1 MRKAYQSDL
10 SDAEW
15 SFLESH
21 LPAPN
26 ATGRPKTHPTR
37 EILNAVF
44 YIVRG
49 GCAWRLLPNDF
60 PPWKT
65 VYHYFRSWRLDG
77 TWERMHTALRKRV
90 RVRLQRDPQPS
101 AAIVDSQSV
110 KTTGIGGEERGYDG
124 GKKVKGRKR
133 HLLVDTQGLV
143 LEVRVHSAKV
153 VDREGIKLLLD
164 PSSSGRLPRLSH
176 LWLDAGYTGQDK
188 GAGWVER
195 TLGWTAEIVRYPP
208 KPVPEEVM
216 KKWVRELTKEG
227 VQIDREE
234 LQEEPKGLRAFL
246 PRRWIVE
253 RTFSWLGQNRR
264 MSKDYERLPESGE
277 AFIYV
282 AMSRLMV
289 RVWLAHETFKTV
301 SWRSSQNAPST
312 HLGE

>member
-10 SDAEW
+10 SDEEW
-15 SFLESH
+15 SFLEPH
-21 LPAPN
+21 LPAPK

-49 GCAWRLLPNDF
+49 GCAWRLLPNDV

-65 VYHYFRSWRLDG
+65 VYHYFRSWRLNG

-90 RVRLQRDPQPS
+90 RVRLKRNPQPS

-110 KTTGIGGEERGYDG
+110 KTTGVGGEERGYDG

-164 PSSSGRLPRLSH
+164 PSSSDRLPRLSR

-188 GAGWVER
+188 GADWVR
-195 TLGWTAEIVRYPP
+195 KVLGWTAEIVRHPP
-208 KPVPEEVM
+208 KLVPDEVM
-216 KKWVRELTKEG
+216 RIWLREWAKEG
-227 VQIDREE
+227 VQIDREK
-234 LQEEPKGLRAFL
+234 LQEPKHPRAFL
-246 PRRWIVE
+246 PIRWIVE
-253 RTFSWLGQNRR
+253 RTFSWLSQNRR

-277 AFIYV
+277 AFVYV

-289 RVWLAHETFKTV
+289 RRLA
-301 SWRSSQNAPST
+301 RS
-312 HLGE
+312 